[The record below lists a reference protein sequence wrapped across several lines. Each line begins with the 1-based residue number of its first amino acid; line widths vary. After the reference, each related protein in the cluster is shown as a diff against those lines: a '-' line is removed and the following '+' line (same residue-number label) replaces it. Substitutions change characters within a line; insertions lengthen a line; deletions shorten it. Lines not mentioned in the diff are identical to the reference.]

1 MGGNTWLA
9 SMLDEMPLGESES
22 NIKGLNPA
30 PNPAPVSMPLGESES
45 NIKGLNPAPAPAP
58 APAELKASDEG
69 TGFLT
74 AELLRRAG
82 ATPHGPG
89 YRVAVRFADAV
100 DYPGLLTI
108 IRPGF
113 VDPHEFVVRID
124 FDDGDVEFYTQRELY
139 MEIAGW

>member
-1 MGGNTWLA
+1 
-9 SMLDEMPLGESES
+9 MPLGESES
-22 NIKGLNPA
+22 NIKGLNP
-30 PNPAPVSMPLGESES
+30 G
-45 NIKGLNPAPAPAP
+45 PAP

-74 AELLRRAG
+74 AELLRRTG
-82 ATPHGPG
+82 AAHHGLG
-89 YRVAVRFADAV
+89 YRVAVRFSDAV

>member
-1 MGGNTWLA
+1 MGGNTWLG

-30 PNPAPVSMPLGESES
+30 HAPGSMLDEMPLGKSES
-45 NIKGLNPAPAPAP
+45 NINGLNPAPAQ
-58 APAELKASDEG
+58 AELKASDEG

-74 AELLRRAG
+74 AELLRRAHGLEG
-82 ATPHGPG
+82 APF
-89 YRVAVRFADAV
+89 RVAVRFSDAV

>member
-1 MGGNTWLA
+1 MGGNTWLG

-30 PNPAPVSMPLGESES
+30 HAPGSMPFGKSES
-45 NIKGLNPAPAPAP
+45 NINGLNPAQ
-58 APAELKASDEG
+58 AELKASDEG

-74 AELLRRAG
+74 AELLRRAHGLEG
-82 ATPHGPG
+82 APF
-89 YRVAVRFADAV
+89 RVAVRFSDAV

>member
-1 MGGNTWLA
+1 MGGNTWLG

-30 PNPAPVSMPLGESES
+30 H
-45 NIKGLNPAPAPAP
+45 GLTPAP

-74 AELLRRAG
+74 AELLRRAHGLEG
-82 ATPHGPG
+82 APF
-89 YRVAVRFADAV
+89 RVAVRFSDAV

>member
-22 NIKGLNPA
+22 NIKGLNPV
-30 PNPAPVSMPLGESES
+30 PGPVSMPLGESES
-45 NIKGLNPAPAPAP
+45 NIKGLNQGP

-74 AELLRRAG
+74 AELLRRTG
-82 ATPHGPG
+82 GLEGSPPF
-89 YRVAVRFADAV
+89 RVAVRFSDSV
-100 DYPGLLTI
+100 EYPGLLTI

>member
-30 PNPAPVSMPLGESES
+30 P
-45 NIKGLNPAPAPAP
+45 APAQG
-58 APAELKASDEG
+58 ELKASDEG

-74 AELLRRAG
+74 AELLRR
-82 ATPHGPG
+82 THGLEGSPPF
-89 YRVAVRFADAV
+89 RVAVRFSDAV

>member
-1 MGGNTWLA
+1 MGGNTWLG

-30 PNPAPVSMPLGESES
+30 HAPGSMLDEMPLVKSES
-45 NIKGLNPAPAPAP
+45 NINGLNPAPAQ
-58 APAELKASDEG
+58 AELKASDEG

-74 AELLRRAG
+74 AELLRRAHGLEG
-82 ATPHGPG
+82 APF
-89 YRVAVRFADAV
+89 RVAVRFSDAV

>member
-1 MGGNTWLA
+1 MGGNTWLG

-30 PNPAPVSMPLGESES
+30 HAPGSMPFGKSES
-45 NIKGLNPAPAPAP
+45 NINGLNPAPAQ
-58 APAELKASDEG
+58 AELKASDEG

-74 AELLRRAG
+74 AELLRRAHGLEG
-82 ATPHGPG
+82 APF
-89 YRVAVRFADAV
+89 RVAVRFSDAV